1 MVLSSHCLT
10 RALLPQSSLAM
21 VSIIILAL
29 SATALV
35 RFAVHQWRA
44 IWIAAANQ
52 PISAS
57 LQTVTGIEPE
67 AIRADNFGSLL
78 SAYDQVN
85 AAQKMNAPWLREIT
99 RYYSAI
105 SLLERTCKKLLPF
118 LSQWAQSERTI
129 CSRYVAVILDQH
141 LSMDLDRRAAVRS

>member
-1 MVLSSHCLT
+1 
-10 RALLPQSSLAM
+10 M
-21 VSIIILAL
+21 VSIVILVL

-35 RFAVHQWRA
+35 RFAIHQWRA

-52 PISAS
+52 PISVS

-67 AIRADNFGSLL
+67 AIHADNFGSLL
-78 SAYDQVN
+78 SACDQVS
-85 AAQKMNAPWLREIT
+85 AAQKLSAPWLQGIM
-99 RYYSAI
+99 RYYSAM

-118 LSQWAQSERTI
+118 LSQWAESERTI